1 MNLGS
6 INYSGTLTPYLL
18 AIGSNLCFAS
28 ASIVFTRFAR
38 SHSPTWINQLK
49 VIIGFLGFLVT
60 FLLVETYTKQNTTGL
75 ALLLTSGFVGL
86 FIGDFFLFRAFTQ
99 LGPSRTLV
107 LFSFQPLILG
117 MYGYFFLGQAIN
129 KYQLIAIG
137 CMIVC
142 LVIFVTEKNKLTGK
156 WHILGFAGAFMGVIL
171 DSVGIMCTRSA
182 YEFDPALG
190 SFQANATR
198 ALGAMVGFAL
208 LKPASYIGIARDIGV
223 MHWRMSALALGACFF
238 GTFISLSMYLAAIK
252 TAHVATL
259 TAITITLP
267 IWAALIEH
275 IKDRKWPNY
284 YLCVAFFWFII
295 GFAAMLRGL
304 GL

>member
-1 MNLGS
+1 MNLTNGS
-6 INYSGTLTPYLL
+6 LTPYLL

-49 VIIGFLGFLVT
+49 VVVGFLGFLTT
-60 FLLVETYTKQNTTGL
+60 FLLVENFVKQNPAGL
-75 ALLLTSGFVGL
+75 SFLLTSGFVGL

-117 MYGYFFLGQAIN
+117 LYGYLFLEQEIN

-142 LVIFVTEKNKLTGK
+142 LVIFVTEKNKLTGR
-156 WHILGFAGAFMGVIL
+156 WHILGFAGALMGVLL
-171 DSVGIMCTRSA
+171 DSIGIMCTRSA
-182 YEFDPALG
+182 YEFDPSLG

-198 ALGAMVGFAL
+198 ALGAMVGFLL
-208 LKPASYIGIARDIGV
+208 LKPSSYGALARDIGV
-223 MHWRMSALALGACFF
+223 MHWKMRTLVLAGCFF
-238 GTFISLSMYLAAIK
+238 GTFVSLSLYLAAIK

-267 IWAALIEH
+267 IWAGLIEH
-275 IKDRKWPNY
+275 IRDRKWPNY
-284 YLCVAFFWFII
+284 YLSVAFFWFVI